1 MSEFLLRVPNLFQ
14 EKCGERWKF
23 NDLTAGG
30 YGNLCFCIADYG
42 WGVQGGCCYKQWFV
56 CFMSCTPS
64 IDMGSKAPKVR
75 KSDLKEWKMLV
86 FWGENHWIRSFCSV
100 EMTIL
105 SVQKTPN
112 YYGLVSSEIKK
123 CLFTYIFHLGLLY
136 CVAKGVQFLTRTRD
150 ARAFPSNFAFLLSQ
164 PSHKWAVAC
173 DKFS

>member
-42 WGVQGGCCYKQWFV
+42 WGVQGGCCYKQWFA

-75 KSDLKEWKMLV
+75 KSALKEWKMLV
-86 FWGENHWIRSFCSV
+86 FWGENHWSCSFCSV
-100 EMTIL
+100 EM
-105 SVQKTPN
+105 SMVKVQKN
-112 YYGLVSSEIKK
+112 IELLRAGEQRNQKVLV
-123 CLFTYIFHLGLLY
+123 HLYLSPGAAVLSGKRSTVSRAY
-136 CVAKGVQFLTRTRD
+136 AWR
-150 ARAFPSNFAFLLSQ
+150 ARIP
-164 PSHKWAVAC
+164 
-173 DKFS
+173 